1 MPTMTTTSHGRK
13 CNARVV
19 WQSSGTAANPTK
31 NPRPRRTI
39 ELCVFDQSDNYLQ
52 EVGLCTEDCE
62 LDDYAE
68 ELWQEQHEE
77 V

>member
-1 MPTMTTTSHGRK
+1 MTHSCCECK
-13 CNARVV
+13 WCY
-19 WQSSGTAANPTK
+19 SLEDSGG
-31 NPRPRRTI
+31 RTI

-68 ELWQEQHEE
+68 DLWQSQHED